1 MKVYAIDRE
10 TLMNVVLPSSTTLQK
25 VFDKYASADKEGNK
39 LMTHRDFL
47 ASMNMLEEIGDTSR
61 YIHIY
66 LSTYFHIPLL
76 LSIPLA
82 FH

>member
-1 MKVYAIDRE
+1 MFAIDRE

-25 VFDKYASADKEGNK
+25 VFDKYASVDKEGNK

-61 YIHIY
+61 YIFIY
-66 LSTYFHIPLL
+66 PLVSTSLSFLLFHSLPLT
-76 LSIPLA
+76 
-82 FH
+82 